1 MAFSQV
7 STNHQNAIGAL
18 FEGMDDQMRTH
29 HTGAHHPDNPQVR
42 RILHTT
48 DPSQVS
54 SSIRSPRAQ
63 ESYDDRLE
71 ILRHRRELLSL
82 DFPSVADFGR
92 LDSLVHSK
100 FLQEQHR
107 PER

>member
-7 STNHQNAIGAL
+7 STYHQNAIGAL
-18 FEGMDDQMRTH
+18 LKGLDDQMGAH

-42 RILHTT
+42 GILRTT

-54 SSIRSPRAQ
+54 SSIRSPHAQ
-63 ESYDDRLE
+63 ESYDDGLE

-82 DFPSVADFGR
+82 DFPSLAGFGR
-92 LDSLVHSK
+92 LGSLVHSK

-107 PER
+107 FER